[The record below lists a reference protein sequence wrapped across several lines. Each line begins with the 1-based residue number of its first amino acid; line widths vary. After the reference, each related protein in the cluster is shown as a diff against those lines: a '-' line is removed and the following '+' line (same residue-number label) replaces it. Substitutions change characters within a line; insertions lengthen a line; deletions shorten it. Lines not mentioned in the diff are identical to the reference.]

1 MDILHLMVLEMV
13 AIHYLEFV
21 RHVFG
26 RTQKDNLEYFIT
38 VQNLVEIRGIATGG
52 ILVYIPPKS
61 VYLTNFYVV
70 TGCFFSLT
78 QDKLLLIL
86 KLE

>member
-1 MDILHLMVLEMV
+1 MKEDEACDTVHRGVVLQHNITT
-13 AIHYLEFV
+13 AACRRRQRQNHQ
-21 RHVFG
+21 G
-26 RTQKDNLEYFIT
+26 RSD
-38 VQNLVEIRGIATGG
+38 GG
-52 ILVYIPPKS
+52 ISVYIPPKS

-70 TGCFFSLT
+70 TGCFLT

>member
-1 MDILHLMVLEMV
+1 MRCLTNGGDVSRLAFRQV
-13 AIHYLEFV
+13 
-21 RHVFG
+21 
-26 RTQKDNLEYFIT
+26 
-38 VQNLVEIRGIATGG
+38 ATGG

-70 TGCFFSLT
+70 TGCFLVSLT